1 MASTEEH
8 RYQPV
13 TPTRSSSSTESSNAE
28 SAVTIPLMKD
38 EGLEDYFQTEHR
50 SLSWRANAVWAN
62 IVLGVVFVSSILL
75 VLCWSLHTFL
85 GHDRHIP
92 APSIPPTRLDK
103 AYQPET
109 DFDIVVSIYKE
120 DPAAVNNTIAQVL
133 SLASVSSNH
142 RVLLYTKDEDANIT
156 ALEAHFPTAEIIQL
170 PNVGREGHTYLYH
183 ILNRWDN
190 LARHTLFTQ
199 AVLDNF
205 GEALH
210 RIENYYV
217 PETGMLGLSFASEVC
232 DCHRCADPYWHDY
245 SGVLAKTYEMANNRT
260 CGWFMLSYKGQF
272 ISSAARIRGAGKEVY
287 EYLHD
292 GLSDPNSWAH
302 QSEYIGAISEQA
314 DSMNAPALG
323 FSLKRMWSGIMQCAD
338 LGVAARCP
346 TMLSGF
352 RRIGGK
358 GEDCQCFDREPGK
371 DFIGFM

>member
-1 MASTEEH
+1 MASVEDH
-8 RYQPV
+8 KYQPV
-13 TPTRSSSSTESSNAE
+13 TPTRTSSSMDSSHAE

-38 EGLEDYFQTEHR
+38 EGLEDYFRTEQR
-50 SLSWRANAVWAN
+50 SLSWKANAFWAN
-62 IVLGVVFVSSILL
+62 IVLGVVFTCSVLL
-75 VLCWSLHTFL
+75 VLCWSLHTLL
-85 GHDRHIP
+85 GHDRHSS
-92 APSIPPTRLDK
+92 ASKTPPPRLDK

-120 DPAAVNNTIAQVL
+120 DPAAVNDTISRIL
-133 SLASVSSNH
+133 SLPSVPPNH
-142 RVLLYTKDEDANIT
+142 RVLLYSKDEGADVA
-156 ALEAHFPTAEIIQL
+156 ALQAQFPNAEVIQL
-170 PNVGREGHTYLYH
+170 PNIGREGQTYLHH
-183 ILNRWDN
+183 ILNRWDD

-232 DCHRCADPYWHDY
+232 DCHQCADPYWHDS

-272 ISSAARIRGAGKEVY
+272 ISSAARVRGAGKEVY
-287 EYLHD
+287 QYLYEGMTEPD
-292 GLSDPNSWAH
+292 SWAH
-302 QSEYIGAISEQA
+302 QSEYLGAIQQP
-314 DSMNAPALG
+314 DSLNAPALG
-323 FSLKRMWSGIMQCAD
+323 FSLERMWSGIMQCAD

-346 TMLSGF
+346 TMLSGW

-358 GEDCQCFDREPGK
+358 GEDCQCFDREPGE